1 MASREQIA
9 NRALQKIGAA
19 RVTSLDEGSR
29 NADAVAF
36 AFDFLRDS
44 ELQTNF
50 WTFALK
56 RVSITNDAT
65 APLFGRAYAYSL
77 PADYLRIAPD
87 DPHYPSGYTDRLF
100 EGRKILTD
108 EGGPLQIRYV
118 SNAVP
123 EEEWDPMFA
132 DALAMRIGM
141 EVCEELT
148 QSGTKRDAAETAYKY
163 FVDMAKKVNAIIA
176 GPIFP
181 EIDEM
186 VAVRISEAEA
196 PALRRFTN

>member
-19 RVTSLDEGSR
+19 RVTSLDDGSR
-29 NADAVAF
+29 NADAVSF

-44 ELQTNF
+44 ELQMNF
-50 WTFALK
+50 WTFAIR
-56 RVSITNDAT
+56 RVSIAADSV
-65 APLFGRAYAYSL
+65 APIFGRTLSYAL

-87 DPHYPSGYTDRLF
+87 DPHYPSYYTDRLF

-118 SNAVP
+118 SNGIP
-123 EEEWDPMFA
+123 EEQWDPLFA
-132 DALAMRIGM
+132 DALAMRIAM

-148 QSGTKRDAAETAYKY
+148 QSSTKRDAAETAYKY
-163 FVDMAKKVNAIIA
+163 FVDMAKKVNSIVA
-176 GPIFP
+176 GPITP
-181 EIDEM
+181 EIDEI
-186 VAVRISEAEA
+186 VAVRSSEAGA
-196 PALRRFTN
+196 PFLRRFTT

>member
-1 MASREQIA
+1 MASREEIA

-29 NADAVAF
+29 NADAVKF

-44 ELQTNF
+44 ELQMRF
-50 WTFALK
+50 WTFAIK
-56 RVSITNDAT
+56 RISITNDAT
-65 APLFGRAYAYSL
+65 APAFGRAYQYTL
-77 PADYLRIAPD
+77 PEDYLRIAPD
-87 DPHYPSGYTDRLF
+87 DPHYPSAYTDRLF

-123 EEEWDPMFA
+123 EEQWDPLFA
-132 DALAMRIGM
+132 DALAMRIAM
-141 EVCEELT
+141 EVAEELT
-148 QSGTKRDAAETAYKY
+148 QSATKRDAAETSYK
-163 FVDMAKKVNAIIA
+163 FFIDAAKKVNSIIS

-181 EIDEM
+181 EIDEI
-186 VAVRISEAEA
+186 VEVRISEAGA
-196 PALRRFTN
+196 PALRRYTG